1 MSHLH
6 EPAMLA
12 LLTFLETS
20 YGDGELRTLVL
31 MVFPDDALLPS
42 LPGGGASPRDLAS
55 CIVLAILHRYGS
67 PPDRFWAYLHKTR
80 GCRKSALVTLQLGFG
95 GPAPDLAVV
104 SVIPA
109 LEEAAVPAPAQPI
122 GRELHS
128 IVPGNTPRG
137 SFDLLRCPR
146 PSAADVDEAQDP
158 FALLRP
164 GIVNGMARELLLQWT
179 PHELTLRAI
188 PTLYRSGERMAPRV
202 DLQPPLRS
210 TDFSYYPLG
219 RNSYAR
225 TAVRPTVYRFVV
237 ERWDRD
243 ARSVTLTAGCGLRW
257 RIDLSRTP
265 GG

>member
-1 MSHLH
+1 MSHFH

-31 MVFPDDALLPS
+31 MVFPDDELLPS

-55 CIVLAILHRYGS
+55 CIVVAILRRYGS

-80 GCRKSALVTLQLGFG
+80 GYRKSALVAIQLGFG
-95 GPAPDLAVV
+95 GPEPDLAVV
-104 SVIPA
+104 SVPA
-109 LEEAAVPAPAQPI
+109 LEEAAVPVPAQPI

-128 IVPGNTPRG
+128 ILPVHTPRG

-146 PSAADVDEAQDP
+146 PSIANVDEAQDP

-164 GIVNGMARELLLQWT
+164 GMVNGMAREFLLQWT
-179 PHELTLRAI
+179 HHDLALRAI
-188 PTLYRSGERMAPRV
+188 PTLYRSGERMAQRV
-202 DLQPPLRS
+202 ELEPPLQT

-219 RNSYAR
+219 RNCYAR
-225 TAVRPTVYRFVV
+225 TAVRPTVYRFVI
-237 ERWDRD
+237 ERWDSC

-257 RIDLSRTP
+257 RIDLQRTT